1 MKHIKRINESSSPEE
16 MCENSFKE
24 AHIKGRSKP
33 NLDYL
38 GSAWKTVSNK
48 YHLYDDYYL
57 YEDSILE
64 FRSYDSG
71 NWYGY
76 ELKRLDTPP
85 HVFKEKIY
93 NRIEALEKAF
103 NKL

>member
-1 MKHIKRINESSSPEE
+1 MKHIKRINESTSLEDK
-16 MCENSFKE
+16 CENDFKE
-24 AHIKGRSKP
+24 AHTKGRSNP

-38 GSAWKTVSNK
+38 GSAWKTVSSK

-57 YEDSILE
+57 YDDSILE

-76 ELKRLDTPP
+76 ELKRLKTPP
-85 HVFKEKIY
+85 HVFKQKIFD
-93 NRIEALEKAF
+93 RMEELEKAF